1 MKIII
6 YLAMFLTIFNLNV
19 SAFDFEVTEETLIL
33 LGYEKVNELYKEIFI
48 TDLEDDGKEEIV
60 VYLYHYGPE
69 RGSLLIYDKYK
80 NLITYQKDIG
90 QVIYNCKFKDLVADK
105 TKEIIINTAGSFG
118 TGMYGK
124 DLIIFRY
131 NKFLSEIFRES
142 IFISDYHMG
151 SYNPKEYFYEINF
164 EDISGDQDYEIVKN
178 GYMVNVK
185 FKNERYENGEIF
197 KLEENIF
204 SWDGEKYI
212 LSKWSSELSWIQN
225 WKVDTAY

>member
-6 YLAMFLTIFNLNV
+6 FLVIFLTIINFNV
-19 SAFDFEVTEETLIL
+19 SAFDFEVAERTLIL
-33 LGYEKVNELYKEIFI
+33 LGYENVNELYKEIFV
-48 TDLEDDGKEEIV
+48 TDLENDGKEEIV
-60 VYLYHYGPE
+60 VYIYHYGPE
-69 RGSLLIYDKYK
+69 MGSLLIYDKYN
-80 NLITYQKDIG
+80 NLITYQKNIG
-90 QVIYNCKFKDLVADK
+90 QVIYNCRFMDLVADE

-131 NKFLSEIFRES
+131 HNKLLSEIFRES

-164 EDISGDQDYEIVKN
+164 ENISGNQDYEIIKN

-185 FKNERYENGEIF
+185 FENEKYANKQIY
-197 KLEENIF
+197 KLEEDIF
-204 SWDGEKYI
+204 RWDGEKYM
-212 LSKWSSELSWIQN
+212 LSK
-225 WKVDTAY
+225 